1 MVPSSEILDFHY
13 PFLKKHPANFLPGE
27 TIMKPL
33 RIAVLLSGS
42 GTTMQNLIDL
52 SRAGKLPVEIV
63 LAVSD
68 RPNIKGLERAELAGI
83 PAEVVKRDQCASL
96 QEFSQRIFGWCRQF
110 KADLVV
116 MGGFLRLIQIPEDFQ
131 NKVMNIHPSLIP
143 SFCGKGYHG
152 LKVHEAVINYGNKV
166 TGCTIHFADNQYDTG
181 PIILQKTVPVLDD
194 DTPEIL
200 MRRVFEEEC
209 KAYPEAIQL
218 FAQGK
223 LQVNGRRVR
232 ILK

>member
-1 MVPSSEILDFHY
+1 
-13 PFLKKHPANFLPGE
+13 
-27 TIMKPL
+27 MKPL